1 MTIVICTLLIIAA
14 NGAPVLAAYIC
25 KSRWAW
31 PLDGGHRF
39 IDGKPWLGAAK
50 TWRGI
55 IVAVAATAL
64 AAQWLNIG
72 WQLGTAMGALAML
85 GDLFSSFIKRR
96 ANIKVSGRA
105 WLLDQVPESLL
116 PMIILWK
123 PLGLD
128 SMTEAGIVVVVF
140 TVLNL
145 ALSPLLYRFRIW
157 KRP

>member
-1 MTIVICTLLIIAA
+1 MTIVICTLLLIVA
-14 NGAPVLAAYIC
+14 NGAPVLAADIC

-55 IVAVAATAL
+55 MVAVVATAL

-72 WQLGTAMGALAML
+72 WQLGTAVGALAML

-105 WLLDQVPESLL
+105 
-116 PMIILWK
+116 
-123 PLGLD
+123 
-128 SMTEAGIVVVVF
+128 
-140 TVLNL
+140 
-145 ALSPLLYRFRIW
+145 
-157 KRP
+157 